1 MAFINLSIASI
12 KMFFRDTRSLFFS
25 VFLPVLFMM
34 IFGIAQFD
42 TFTNIKI
49 GIIDNDQSKTSKE
62 FIDNIKTIDVVTIY
76 TDNAEDMK
84 TKLKKG
90 DLDII
95 LELPKDLITSKM
107 VPIEIPGLKLPPNV
121 SGPQKPEFEKK
132 ELTLYTNEARKQQAE
147 NDKTILA
154 QIFDRIN
161 LKLNGSD
168 EIFSFKEVSLSNKA
182 FKYIDFLVPGIVA
195 MAIMQM
201 GLMSIIFTIVG
212 YREKDILKRLQI
224 TPIKSFDFI
233 GSQVISRLIISIL
246 QVSVLVIIAVS
257 VFNII
262 VIGSYWLMALLTI
275 LGATIFITMGIA
287 LSAVAKNQNTAA
299 PLANIIMLP
308 MMFLGGVFFPAE
320 TMPSWLQQFTK
331 FLPLNYLSDAL
342 RKVMIDGYNIS
353 QINNDLYGLIAWVII
368 LVLLAT
374 FAFRWKTID

>member
-147 NDKTILA
+147 NAKTILA

>member
-1 MAFINLSIASI
+1 MKFKCGILS
-12 KMFFRDTRSLFFS
+12 KNN
-25 VFLPVLFMM
+25 
-34 IFGIAQFD
+34 GILLW
-42 TFTNIKI
+42 K
-49 GIIDNDQSKTSKE
+49 
-62 FIDNIKTIDVVTIY
+62 
-76 TDNAEDMK
+76 
-84 TKLKKG
+84 
-90 DLDII
+90 
-95 LELPKDLITSKM
+95 
-107 VPIEIPGLKLPPNV
+107 
-121 SGPQKPEFEKK
+121 
-132 ELTLYTNEARKQQAE
+132 
-147 NDKTILA
+147 
-154 QIFDRIN
+154 
-161 LKLNGSD
+161 
-168 EIFSFKEVSLSNKA
+168 
-182 FKYIDFLVPGIVA
+182 
-195 MAIMQM
+195 
-201 GLMSIIFTIVG
+201 
-212 YREKDILKRLQI
+212 
-224 TPIKSFDFI
+224 
-233 GSQVISRLIISIL
+233 
-246 QVSVLVIIAVS
+246 

>member
-95 LELPKDLITSKM
+95 LELKKDLITSKM

-147 NDKTILA
+147 NAKTILA